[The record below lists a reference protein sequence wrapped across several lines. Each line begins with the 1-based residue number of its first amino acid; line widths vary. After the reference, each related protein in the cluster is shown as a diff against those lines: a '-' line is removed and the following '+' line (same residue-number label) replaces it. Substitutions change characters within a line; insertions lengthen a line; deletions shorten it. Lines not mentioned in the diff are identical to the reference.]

1 MPGHA
6 FNDLSCDSLAQML
19 QDFFSGTCNI
29 TTSSYRGMA
38 IDFDTDR
45 GLRQVLAAMQLV
57 NEHSHVFV
65 TRNPRVTRKVVDL
78 FAGANSMN
86 MNELRILRAAAQY
99 VAECQ
104 VRGARNVEVVFWK

>member
-1 MPGHA
+1 MPDRHGTLP
-6 FNDLSCDSLAQML
+6 LSMLCRKYGLSEAQLAL
-19 QDFFSGTCNI
+19 LIKSHPP
-29 TTSSYRGMA
+29 
-38 IDFDTDR
+38 
-45 GLRQVLAAMQLV
+45 AARTANRFGKLPLHFLV
-57 NEHSHVFV
+57 
-65 TRNPRVTRKVVDL
+65 RNPRVTRTVVDL